1 MNIPEIPKELIQKY
15 SRPGPR
21 YTSYPPVPVWTPDFD
36 ETSYRTALSELAG
49 FPGETLS
56 LYVHLPFCASGCAY
70 CGCNATVTTK
80 PEVVSAYLDR
90 LAREIGLIVPLL
102 GKRRT
107 VAQMHWGGGT
117 PNFPSVEELTRLVR
131 LLEEAFDFHPEAER
145 SIEIDPRIASRR
157 QLRAIRNLGFNR
169 VSLGVQEFDP
179 DVQNAI
185 GRIQP
190 EEVTKEVYDTCRSLE
205 FESVNLDLV
214 YGLPEQTLPK
224 FSRTIRE
231 IIAMRPDRVA
241 CFNYAHVPT
250 LRANQRRIDATTL
263 PTSAER
269 FTMFGTA
276 IGLFEAAG
284 YGWIGMDHFA
294 RRGDELAEAA
304 EGKRLHR
311 NFMGYTVKPAP
322 HLLSFGMSAIS
333 EFAGY
338 YAQNDA
344 RLGRYQAALDD
355 HHLPITRGHRLT
367 ADDVLRRDAIA
378 NLLCNFE
385 LPLTSVER
393 LARRSSEMNVP
404 DEFDRL
410 EPFVEDGLLRFEA
423 DRVVVTR
430 TGRFF
435 IRNICMELDTYLRTG
450 APLPVFSKTV

>member
-1 MNIPEIPKELIQKY
+1 MNIPEVPTQLIQKY

-21 YTSYPPVPVWTPDFD
+21 YTSYPPVPVWTPEFD
-36 ETSYRTALSELAG
+36 ETRYRSALRELAAS
-49 FPGETLS
+49 PEESLS
-56 LYVHLPFCASGCAY
+56 LYVHLPFCAISCAY

-80 PEVVSAYLDR
+80 PEVVDTYLDR
-90 LAREIGLIVPLL
+90 LAREIELVVPLL
-102 GKRRT
+102 GKRRF

-117 PNFPSVEELTRLVR
+117 PNFPTVEQLTRLVR
-131 LLEEAFDFHPEAER
+131 LLEEAFDFLPEAER

-179 DVQNAI
+179 DVQKAI

-190 EEVTKEVYDTCRSLE
+190 ELVTKEIFDACRSLE

-231 IIAMRPDRVA
+231 IIAMQPDRVA
-241 CFNYAHVPT
+241 CFNYAHVPA
-250 LRANQRRIDATTL
+250 LRANQRKIDAATL
-263 PTSAER
+263 PDPGER
-269 FTMFGTA
+269 FDMFCNA
-276 IGLFEAAG
+276 IGLFEEAG
-284 YGWIGMDHFA
+284 YDWIGMDHFA

-304 EGKRLHR
+304 EAKRLHR

-333 EFAGY
+333 EFGGY

-344 RLGRYQAALDD
+344 RLGRYQTALDEG
-355 HHLPITRGHRLT
+355 HLPIVRGHRLT
-367 ADDVLRRDAIA
+367 DDDVLRRDAIT

-385 LPLTSVER
+385 LPLTSIER
-393 LARRSSEMNVP
+393 LARRTRESNVP

-410 EPFVEDGLLRFEA
+410 EPFVEDGLLRFDA
-423 DRVVVTR
+423 DRLVVTR

-435 IRNICMELDTYLRTG
+435 IRNICMQLDAYLRTG